1 MWRTVVDA
9 NGNGIGHYFIMRNA
23 QAYDTSA
30 CVEWLLLIKDEIA
43 DAVING
49 LSLVEFIRLQRV
61 RVVTDDGIG
70 ACINQGM
77 GLQPLLWHG
86 AQRMFCSP
94 MQIDD
99 DDCGGIGHFDGF
111 YPIDQRVERLLTD
124 AFSVRQIG
132 KTLQW
137 QAIGGKEKSPTPPCP
152 RREGD

>member
-9 NGNGIGHYFIMRNA
+9 NGNGIGHYFIMRDA
-23 QAYDTSA
+23 QAHDASA

-43 DAVING
+43 NAIIDR
-49 LSLVEFIRLQRV
+49 LTLVEFIRLQRM

-86 AQRMFCSP
+86 VQRVFSSP

-99 DDCGGIGHFDGF
+99 DDCGGIGVFDSS
-111 YPIDQRVERLLTD
+111 YPAKQ
-124 AFSVRQIG
+124 
-132 KTLQW
+132 
-137 QAIGGKEKSPTPPCP
+137 
-152 RREGD
+152 